1 MIGEE
6 ARFRR
11 YAASMLRVIAADRK
25 LDYDSSMP
33 FVEQVDAVYANP
45 FATEDETLTKEKIVK
60 RVLEKLGV
68 SSGNGSDDTGGQTDP
83 G

>member
-11 YAASMLRVIAADRK
+11 YAANMLRIIAANRT
-25 LDYDSSMP
+25 LDYDKSQP
-33 FVEQVDAVYANP
+33 FADQVDAVYANP
-45 FATEDETLTKEKIVK
+45 FETEDETLTTKTIVE

-68 SSGNGSDDTGGQTDP
+68 SSGNGSDDTGGQADP